1 MIVYDG
7 VSGIYWFYHGWKTAE
22 EMRADPEFSGI
33 FDGPALLYDN
43 GAGKVYDWEPLA
55 DVCARW
61 CVPLGPGVD
70 LALDKV
76 KGIAAGGFSDPSDVA
91 TEAKEVADEAKTTAD
106 TAAASVNEYLDA
118 LLGLDVTDETEATDA
133 E

>member
-7 VSGIYWFYHGWKTAE
+7 VSSIDWFYHGWKTVD
-22 EMRADPEFSGI
+22 EMRADPELSCI

-43 GAGKVYDWEPLA
+43 GAGKVYGWEPLA

-61 CVPLGPGVD
+61 CVPLGLGVD
-70 LALDKV
+70 VALDKV
-76 KGIAAGGFSDPSDVA
+76 KKIAAEGFSDPSDVA
-91 TEAKEVADEAKTTAD
+91 TEAQQTADEAKTTAD
-106 TAAASVNEYLDA
+106 TAAASVNEYMDA
-118 LLGLDVTDETEATDA
+118 LLGLGATDETEATDA